1 MNWAVFSYAFVAGMV
16 ATVNPCGFAM
26 LPAYLTWFTRA
37 DAPRGPSPVV
47 RVPRAVAAG
56 LATTGGFVVVFAAA
70 GALVHAGAWAFMD
83 VVPELGAAV
92 GVALVVIGGLTAAG
106 RHVGV
111 RLPGSARP
119 LGGRGRGPRAMVGF
133 GISYALASL
142 GCTLPIFLAAVAG
155 TFTREGAAQG
165 LGAFVAYGLGM
176 GAVLTALAL
185 VVALAPGVGLRR
197 LRALGGRM
205 ERPAGVL
212 LVLVGAYLVYYWI
225 ADLAGAQAGI
235 GLIPLVDRI
244 DSTVAAWI
252 TSAGPRLGIGLL
264 LLVIAAVVAA
274 RVVRSVEHRRSVDH
288 SVDNAD
294 LTTRPAIS
302 TPTRHTAS
310 TAQVGS
316 PPIPGTSTVTAEVS
330 TGRNP
335 EPPEPRRG
343 YRHPLIVGLAAALV
357 LAAYLGAVLASKGGS
372 GPNPPVQVAS
382 DPTGFRVSPAVEK
395 LTGLD
400 PLPRG
405 SWTGAPSFR
414 LVDQHGRAVSLSSFR
429 GKAVVLSF
437 NDNHCTDVCPLY
449 AKDVEAAVEDLGR
462 LARRVAFVSVNT
474 NPFYAQVKW
483 DAAFD
488 REYGL
493 NNTPEWTYLT
503 GSPAELRRVWHAY
516 GIYVGLDYK
525 HQTVNHYTDFYLIDP
540 KGRER
545 AIGGYGWSS
554 VDTAR
559 WGNALAALSAELL
572 GIHRNFSAHIVAA
585 QRPQGRAGGAAPDFS
600 LPSVGDPDTTR
611 VALAQFAGRP
621 LVINFFATWCS
632 DCQAEASILEQLA
645 RRYDR
650 KVNFVGIDT
659 DGSPSDGRQ
668 FLHSFGISYPVG
680 NDPTGVVAADYAVKD
695 LPTTFV
701 VSSTGT
707 ILHADLG
714 PVTAA
719 SLGGQLAEILD
730 HPTGP

>member
-1 MNWAVFSYAFVAGMV
+1 MNWALLSYAFVAGMV

-56 LATTGGFVVVFAAA
+56 LATTGGFVAVFAAA
-70 GALVHAGAWAFMD
+70 GALVHAGASAFMD

-92 GVALVVIGGLTAAG
+92 GLALAVIGGLTAAG

-111 RLPGSARP
+111 CLPGSARP

-155 TFTREGAAQG
+155 SFTRKGAVQG
-165 LGAFVAYGLGM
+165 FATFVAYGLGM
-176 GAVLTALAL
+176 GAVLTALAV
-185 VVALAPGVGLRR
+185 VVAVAPGVSLRR
-197 LRALGGRM
+197 VRAFGGRT
-205 ERPAGVL
+205 ERSSGVL
-212 LVLVGAYLVYYWI
+212 LVVVGGYLVYYWI
-225 ADLAGAQAGI
+225 SDLAGAQAGT

-244 DSTVAAWI
+244 DSAVAAWV
-252 TSAGPRLGIGLL
+252 TSGGPRLGVGLV
-264 LLVIAAVVAA
+264 LLVVAAVVAA
-274 RVVRSVEHRRSVDH
+274 RVVRSVERRRSLNRP
-288 SVDNAD
+288 VDNA
-294 LTTRPAIS
+294 TTTQPAIS

-316 PPIPGTSTVTAEVS
+316 PPISRASPVLAETSA
-330 TGRNP
+330 RHNP
-335 EPPEPRRG
+335 EPPKPRRG
-343 YRHPLIVGLAAALV
+343 YRNPLIVGLAAALV
-357 LAAYLGAVLASKGGS
+357 LAAYLGAVLAFKGGS
-372 GPNPPVQVAS
+372 GPDSPVQVAS
-382 DPTGFRVSPAVEK
+382 DPTGLRVSPAVEK
-395 LTGLD
+395 LTQLD
-400 PLPRG
+400 PLSRG
-405 SWTGAPSFR
+405 SWTAAPSFR
-414 LVDQHGRAVSLSSFR
+414 LIDQHGRAVSLSSFR

-437 NDNHCTDVCPLY
+437 NDNHCSDVCPLY
-449 AKDVEAAVEDLGR
+449 AKDVEAAVEDLGP

-474 NPFYAQVKW
+474 NPFYPQVKW
-483 DAAFD
+483 DVAFD

-493 NNTPEWTYLT
+493 GTVPEWTYLT
-503 GSPAELRRVWHAY
+503 GSPAELQRVWHAY

-525 HQTVNHYTDFYLIDP
+525 QRTVNHYTNFYLIDP

-559 WGNALAALSAELL
+559 WGNALATLAAELL

-600 LPSVGDPDTTR
+600 LRSVADPDTTR

-632 DCQAEASILEQLA
+632 DCQAEAPTLERLA

-668 FLHSFGISYPVG
+668 FLHSFGISYPVAS
-680 NDPTGVVAADYAVKD
+680 DPSGVVASDYGVKD

-701 VSSTGT
+701 VSSKGT
-707 ILHADLG
+707 ILHTDLG

-719 SLGGQLAEILD
+719 SLGGQLADILG
-730 HPTGP
+730 HSAAP